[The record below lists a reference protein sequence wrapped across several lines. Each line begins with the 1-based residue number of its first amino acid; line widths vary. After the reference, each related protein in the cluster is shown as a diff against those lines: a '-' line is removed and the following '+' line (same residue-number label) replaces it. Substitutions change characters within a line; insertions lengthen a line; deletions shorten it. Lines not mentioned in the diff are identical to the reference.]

1 MSNPSDE
8 ELIEIYQRVRTIA
21 VVGASA
27 DPDKPSHK
35 IPAYL
40 QSVGYRIIPVNPS
53 ADELFGEPVHRTLA
67 DIDEPVD
74 VVDVFRP
81 PAETPA
87 IARQAAEIGASVLW
101 LQVGISSTEAERI
114 ATEAGMTAVMD
125 LCMGAT
131 HKRLADQL

>member
-1 MSNPSDE
+1 MSNPSDD
-8 ELIEIYQRVRTIA
+8 ELIEIYREVRTIA

-27 DPDKPSHK
+27 DPEKPSHK

-81 PAETPA
+81 SAETPA
-87 IARQAAEIGASVLW
+87 IARHAAEIGASVLW
-101 LQVGISSTEAERI
+101 LQVGITSTEAERI
-114 ATEAGMTAVMD
+114 ATEAGMTVVMD
-125 LCMGAT
+125 ICMGAT